1 MTERQGL
8 RCPFAADGHRE
19 DEDDKDE
26 AGGLAAEVFEK
37 INEHGQAFLAQA
49 S

>member
-19 DEDDKDE
+19 DDKDE
-26 AGGLAAEVFEK
+26 TEGLAAKVFEK